1 MVLPKIAHFYNRS
14 VIVSLKSIPR
24 ILKFQCAL
32 TFDKNTVNI
41 FSLDKMS
48 LKHPTYFKSD
58 YMDGYITLGGT
69 GVVPT
74 TCKINFENISPD
86 GHLIELSPTMPYNS
100 PQFEASL
107 DMILNR
113 PLLFLKEVIQDNM
126 SCLSNSFTDEGDDAI
141 FLYNSTTRLQLPL
154 VRSTYDMIR

>member
-1 MVLPKIAHFYNRS
+1 
-14 VIVSLKSIPR
+14 
-24 ILKFQCAL
+24 
-32 TFDKNTVNI
+32 
-41 FSLDKMS
+41 
-48 LKHPTYFKSD
+48 
-58 YMDGYITLGGT
+58 MDGYITLGGK

-154 VRSTYDMIR
+154 VRSTDVTCFDNTPQPKGHFGVLHCLTLR